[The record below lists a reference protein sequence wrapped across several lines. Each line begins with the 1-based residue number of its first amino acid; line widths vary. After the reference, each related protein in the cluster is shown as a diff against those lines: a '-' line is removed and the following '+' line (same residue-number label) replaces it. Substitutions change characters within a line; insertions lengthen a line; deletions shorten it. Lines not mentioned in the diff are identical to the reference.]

1 MLNITQIPAPRVPF
15 MDERTGT
22 ISREWFRFLNNI
34 YTICGD
40 GTGIIGPINGGT
52 GVTGVPTNG
61 QLLIGDTG
69 TYKLNTLTAGTGINV
84 TNGAGSITLA
94 LTNTGVTAGTYGTA
108 SSVPTYAVNAQ
119 GRLTSSVNT
128 PIAIA
133 ASAVSGLAPSATI
146 DTTNATNITSGTLPT
161 GRLSGSYTGITGVG
175 TLTVGTWNATAI
187 AVANGG
193 TGATTAPN
201 ARTNL
206 GLGTMATQNT
216 GATGSFMSGDTV
228 PKTITVV
235 NGIITSIV

>member
-1 MLNITQIPAPRVPF
+1 MPSNITQIPAPRVPF

-52 GVTGVPTNG
+52 GVDGVPTNG

-69 TYKLNTLTAGTGINV
+69 TYKLNTLTQGTGINV
-84 TNGAGSITLA
+84 TNGAGSITVG
-94 LTNTGVTAGTYGTA
+94 LTDTGVTAGTYGTA
-108 SSVPTYAVNAQ
+108 SNVPTYAVNAQ

-128 PIAIA
+128 PIAIDA
-133 ASAVSGLAPSATI
+133 AQITTGTI
-146 DTTNATNITSGTLPT
+146 NTARI
-161 GRLSGSYTGITGVG
+161 SGSYTGITGVG
-175 TLTVGTWNATAI
+175 TLTVGVWNATAI

-193 TGATTAPN
+193 TGATTAPD

-216 GATGSFMSGDTV
+216 GASGSFLSADA
-228 PKTITVV
+228 KTITVV

>member
-1 MLNITQIPAPRVPF
+1 MPSNITQIPAPRVPF

-52 GVTGVPTNG
+52 GVDGVPTNG

-69 TYKLNTLTAGTGINV
+69 TYKLNTLTQGTGINV
-84 TNGAGSITLA
+84 TNGAGSITVG
-94 LTNTGVTAGTYGTA
+94 LTDTGVTAGTYGTA
-108 SSVPTYAVNAQ
+108 SNVPTYAVNAQ

-128 PIAIA
+128 PIAIN
-133 ASAVSGLAPSATI
+133 ASQ
-146 DTTNATNITSGTLPT
+146 ITSGEVPIL
-161 GRLSGSYTGITGVG
+161 R
-175 TLTVGTWNATAI
+175 
-187 AVANGG
+187 GG
-193 TGATTAPN
+193 TGASTASG

-206 GLGTMATQNT
+206 GLGTMATQNI
-216 GATGSFMSGDTV
+216 GASGTFTSADS
-228 PKTITVV
+228 KTITVV

>member
-1 MLNITQIPAPRVPF
+1 

-22 ISREWFRFLNNI
+22 ISREWFRFLNNL
-34 YTICGD
+34 YTILG
-40 GTGIIGPINGGT
+40 GGNGIVGPANGGT
-52 GVTGVPTNG
+52 GVSGVPTDG

-69 TYKLNTLTAGTGINV
+69 TYALNTLTEGVGINI
-84 TNGAGSITLA
+84 TNGPGSIDVA
-94 LTNTGVTAGTYGTA
+94 LTDTGVTAGTYGTA

-128 PIAIA
+128 AIAIDA
-133 ASAVSGLAPSATI
+133 
-146 DTTNATNITSGTLPT
+146 NQITSGTINT
-161 GRLSGSYTGITGVG
+161 ARISGSYTGITGVG
-175 TLTVGTWNATAI
+175 TLTAGTWNATAI

-193 TGATTAPN
+193 TGATTAAG

-216 GATGSFMSGDTV
+216 GASGTFTTV
-228 PKTITVV
+228 DLKTVTVV

>member
-1 MLNITQIPAPRVPF
+1 MPSNITQIPAPRVPF

-52 GVTGVPTNG
+52 GVDGVPTNG

-69 TYKLNTLTAGTGINV
+69 TYKLNTLTQGTGINV
-84 TNGAGSITLA
+84 TNGAGSITVG
-94 LTNTGVTAGTYGTA
+94 LTDTGVTAGTYGTA
-108 SSVPTYAVNAQ
+108 SNVPTYAVNAQ

-128 PIAIA
+128 PIAIDA
-133 ASAVSGLAPSATI
+133 AQITTGTI
-146 DTTNATNITSGTLPT
+146 NTARI
-161 GRLSGSYTGITGVG
+161 SGSYTGITGVG
-175 TLTVGTWNATAI
+175 TLTVGVWNATAI

-193 TGATTAPN
+193 TGATDAAG

-216 GATGSFMSGDTV
+216 GASGTFTSADS
-228 PKTITVV
+228 KTITVV

>member
-1 MLNITQIPAPRVPF
+1 

-61 QLLIGDTG
+61 QLLIGNTG

-84 TNGAGSITLA
+84 TNGAGSITVG
-94 LTNTGVTAGTYGTA
+94 LTDTGVTAGTYGTA
-108 SSVPTYAVNAQ
+108 SNVPTYAVNAQ

-128 PIAIA
+128 PIAIDA
-133 ASAVSGLAPSATI
+133 AQITTGTI
-146 DTTNATNITSGTLPT
+146 NTARI
-161 GRLSGSYTGITGVG
+161 SGSYTGITGVG

-193 TGATTAPN
+193 TGATDAAG

-216 GATGSFMSGDTV
+216 GATGSFLSGDTV

>member
-1 MLNITQIPAPRVPF
+1 MPSNITQIPAPRVPF

-40 GTGIIGPINGGT
+40 GTGIIAPVNGGT
-52 GVTGVPTNG
+52 GVDGVPTNG

-69 TYKLNTLTAGTGINV
+69 TYKLNTLTQGAGINV
-84 TNGAGSITLA
+84 ANGAGSITVG
-94 LTNTGVTAGTYGTA
+94 LTDTGVTAGTYGTA
-108 SSVPTYAVNAQ
+108 SNVPTYAVNAQ

-128 PIAIA
+128 PIAIDA
-133 ASAVSGLAPSATI
+133 AQITTGTI
-146 DTTNATNITSGTLPT
+146 NTARI
-161 GRLSGSYTGITGVG
+161 SGSYTGITGVG
-175 TLTVGTWNATAI
+175 TLTAGTWNATAI

-193 TGATTAPN
+193 TGATDAAG

-206 GLGTMATQNT
+206 GLGTIATQNT
-216 GATGSFMSGDTV
+216 GASGTFTTV
-228 PKTITVV
+228 DSKTVTVV

>member
-1 MLNITQIPAPRVPF
+1 MPSNITQIPAPRVPF

-52 GVTGVPTNG
+52 GVDGVPTNG

-69 TYKLNTLTAGTGINV
+69 TYKLNTLTQGTGINV
-84 TNGAGSITLA
+84 TNGAGSITVG

-108 SSVPTYAVNAQ
+108 SNVPTYAVNAQ

-128 PIAIA
+128 PIAIDA
-133 ASAVSGLAPSATI
+133 AQITTGTI
-146 DTTNATNITSGTLPT
+146 NTARI
-161 GRLSGSYTGITGVG
+161 SGSYTGITGVG
-175 TLTVGTWNATAI
+175 TLTVGVWNATAI

-193 TGATTAPN
+193 TGATTAPD

-216 GATGSFMSGDTV
+216 GASGTFTSADS
-228 PKTITVV
+228 KTITVV

>member
-84 TNGAGSITLA
+84 TNGAGSITVG
-94 LTNTGVTAGTYGTA
+94 LTDTGVTAGTYGTA
-108 SSVPTYAVNAQ
+108 SNVPTYAVNAQ

-128 PIAIA
+128 PIAIDA
-133 ASAVSGLAPSATI
+133 AQITTGTI
-146 DTTNATNITSGTLPT
+146 NTARI
-161 GRLSGSYTGITGVG
+161 SGSYTGITGVG

-193 TGATTAPN
+193 TGATTAAG

-216 GATGSFMSGDTV
+216 GASGTFTSADS
-228 PKTITVV
+228 KTITVV

>member
-1 MLNITQIPAPRVPF
+1 MPNNITQIPAPRVPF

-40 GTGIIGPINGGT
+40 GAGIIGPANGGT
-52 GVTGVPTNG
+52 GVDGVPTNG

-69 TYKLNTLTAGTGINV
+69 TYKLNTLTQGTGINV
-84 TNGAGSITLA
+84 TNGAGSITVG
-94 LTNTGVTAGTYGTA
+94 LTDTGVTAGTYGTA
-108 SSVPTYAVNAQ
+108 SNVPTYAVNAQ

-128 PIAIA
+128 PIAID
-133 ASAVSGLAPSATI
+133 ATQI
-146 DTTNATNITSGTLPT
+146 TTGTINT
-161 GRLSGSYTGITGVG
+161 ARISGSYTGITGVG
-175 TLTVGTWNATAI
+175 TLTAGTWNATPV
-187 AVANGG
+187 AVAYGG
-193 TGATTAPN
+193 TGATTAAG

-216 GATGSFMSGDTV
+216 GASGSFLSADA
-228 PKTITVV
+228 KTITVV

>member
-1 MLNITQIPAPRVPF
+1 MPSNITQIPAPRVPF

-52 GVTGVPTNG
+52 GVDGIPTDG
-61 QLLIGDTG
+61 QLLIGDAG
-69 TYKLNTLTAGTGINV
+69 TYKLNTLTQGTGINI
-84 TNGAGSITLA
+84 TNAPGSITLA

-108 SSVPTYAVNAQ
+108 SNVPTYAVNAQ

-128 PIAIA
+128 PIAIDA
-133 ASAVSGLAPSATI
+133 AQITTGTI
-146 DTTNATNITSGTLPT
+146 NTARI
-161 GRLSGSYTGITGVG
+161 SGSYTGITGVG

-193 TGATTAPN
+193 TGATDAAG

-206 GLGTMATQNT
+206 GLGTIATQNT
-216 GATGSFMSGDTV
+216 GASGTFTTV
-228 PKTITVV
+228 DSKTVTVV

>member
-1 MLNITQIPAPRVPF
+1 MPSNITQIPAPRVPF

-52 GVTGVPTNG
+52 GVDGVPTNG

-69 TYKLNTLTAGTGINV
+69 TYKLNTLTQGTGINV
-84 TNGAGSITLA
+84 TNGAGSITVG

-108 SSVPTYAVNAQ
+108 SNVPTYAVNAQ

-128 PIAIA
+128 PIAIDA
-133 ASAVSGLAPSATI
+133 AQITTGTI
-146 DTTNATNITSGTLPT
+146 NTARI
-161 GRLSGSYTGITGVG
+161 SGSYTGITGVG
-175 TLTVGTWNATAI
+175 TLTAGTWNATAI

-193 TGATTAPN
+193 TGATTAAG

-216 GATGSFMSGDTV
+216 GASGTFTTV
-228 PKTITVV
+228 DLKTVTVV

>member
-1 MLNITQIPAPRVPF
+1 MPSNITQIPAPRVPF

-40 GTGIIGPINGGT
+40 GTGIIAPANGGT
-52 GVTGVPTNG
+52 GVDGVPTNG

-69 TYKLNTLTAGTGINV
+69 TYKLNTLTQGTGINV
-84 TNGAGSITLA
+84 TNGAGSITVG
-94 LTNTGVTAGTYGTA
+94 LTDTGVTAGTYGTA
-108 SSVPTYAVNAQ
+108 SNVPTYAVNAQ

-128 PIAIA
+128 PIAIDA
-133 ASAVSGLAPSATI
+133 AQITTGTI
-146 DTTNATNITSGTLPT
+146 NTARI
-161 GRLSGSYTGITGVG
+161 SGSYTGITGVG

-193 TGATTAPN
+193 TGATDAAG

-216 GATGSFMSGDTV
+216 GATGSFLSGDTV